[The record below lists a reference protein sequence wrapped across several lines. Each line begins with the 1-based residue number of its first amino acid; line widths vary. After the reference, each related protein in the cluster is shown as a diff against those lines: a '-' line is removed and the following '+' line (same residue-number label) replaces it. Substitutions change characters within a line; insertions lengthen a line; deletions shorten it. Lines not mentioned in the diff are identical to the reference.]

1 MLPDDR
7 AAGQEERGENMG
19 SEEEKKG
26 FTIRD
31 RRASSPG
38 AEAAKTEGPA
48 GEEGQEPRGKAEP
61 PSPEE
66 ASLPEIDFSSF
77 VFSLST
83 SALLHL
89 GEVPDPATRQFEKN
103 LPLAKQTIDILGMLE
118 EKTRGNLT
126 ADEAKLL
133 ENLLADLRWRYVRE
147 AKA

>member
-1 MLPDDR
+1 
-7 AAGQEERGENMG
+7 MG
-19 SEEEKKG
+19 NEEEKKG

-31 RRASSPG
+31 RRVSSPG
-38 AEAAKTEGPA
+38 GETAKTEAPVENENKEP
-48 GEEGQEPRGKAEP
+48 GEQK
-61 PSPEE
+61 E
-66 ASLPEIDFSSF
+66 AVAADDLSLPEIDFSSF

-89 GEVPDPATRQFEKN
+89 GEVPDPVTRKIEKN

-147 AKA
+147 AKG